1 MTSSMRTN
9 TPGGMAVG
17 PGDARITDQKDG
29 HPLSRDGAPN
39 YPAPPDDKYAPD
51 NYTGNTDSSDNRSV
65 GDSPRG
71 P

>member
-29 HPLSRDGAPN
+29 TPLSRDGAPN
-39 YPAPPDDKYAPD
+39 AKAPPNARYAPD
-51 NYTGNTDSSDNRSV
+51 EHTGNVETENRSV
-65 GDSPRG
+65 GDSG